1 MARIYCKWRHFLCLN
16 NDMLSDVLK
25 KDQANNLLRLKKN
38 RCQASFLGPTQNR
51 LDKQHWL
58 SSSFFCFVF
67 FFIIKFTSNNL
78 LKWCLKNRLVI
89 HSFQIGVE
97 FFFFV
102 ILIITLWKVIYV
114 LNMHLFFIKFTCE
127 YSIKYLFYYYFYCQF
142 FCIIF
147 SN

>member
-1 MARIYCKWRHFLCLN
+1 
-16 NDMLSDVLK
+16 
-25 KDQANNLLRLKKN
+25 
-38 RCQASFLGPTQNR
+38 
-51 LDKQHWL
+51 
-58 SSSFFCFVF
+58 
-67 FFIIKFTSNNL
+67 
-78 LKWCLKNRLVI
+78 LVI